1 MEPAVSPS
9 AVPDNGLKAR
19 LATVRARMD
28 AAAKAAGRDPS
39 EVTLLAVSK
48 TFPATSVLEGLG
60 CGLTEFGESRIQ
72 EALPKIDAVEAA
84 EEMVDIIPHSGSPS
98 CAWHLIGHL
107 QKNKVAKAVGN
118 FALIHS
124 VDSLSLAERINRL
137 AWEAGLIQPVLIQ
150 INISSE
156 TQKHG
161 VLPDEALAVVTAA
174 GKLPHITV
182 QGLMGMAAKDQPAAP
197 CFAALKKLF
206 DDFQRLNIPGVTMR
220 HLSMGMSG
228 DFEAAIG
235 AGATIVRVGSA
246 LFGDRRP

>member
-1 MEPAVSPS
+1 MEPSPS
-9 AVPDNGLKAR
+9 TSPATGLKTR
-19 LATVRARMD
+19 LAGIRARMD
-28 AAAKAAGRDPS
+28 AATKAAGRDPS

-48 TFPATSVLEGLG
+48 TFPAEAVLDGLG

-72 EALPKIDAVEAA
+72 EALPKMDAVEAA
-84 EEMVDIIPHSGSPS
+84 EEAVDIIPHAGSPS
-98 CAWHLIGHL
+98 CSWHLIGHL
-107 QKNKVAKAVGN
+107 QKNKVAKAVGR

-137 AWEAGLIQPVLIQ
+137 AAEAGVVQPVLMQ

-156 TQKHG
+156 EQKHG
-161 VLPDEALAVVTAA
+161 ILPEEALAVVTAA

-197 CFAALKKLF
+197 SFTALKKLF
-206 DDFQRLNIPGVTMR
+206 DDFQRLNIPGVTMQ

-228 DFEAAIG
+228 DFETAIG